1 MENSRVVENEKSAN
15 IKVKGQNQDYL
26 FVWKELFITC
36 IFLRNKRE
44 GSILYSVLWQHI
56 RLRRTNF
63 WLDNWILEYKSVP
76 S

>member
-44 GSILYSVLWQHI
+44 RSILYSVLWQHI
-56 RLRRTNF
+56 RLGRTNF